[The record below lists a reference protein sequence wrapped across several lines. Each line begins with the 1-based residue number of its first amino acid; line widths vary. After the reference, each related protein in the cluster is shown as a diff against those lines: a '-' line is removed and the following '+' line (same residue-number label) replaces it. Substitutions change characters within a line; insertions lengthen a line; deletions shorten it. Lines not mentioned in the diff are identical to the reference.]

1 MYSYQKDNPT
11 VFSTEQGR
19 ICPNCGKPVAKCIC
33 RSKKAVNVRKDGIV
47 RVRLERK
54 GRGGKSVT
62 LIEGITGT
70 EKFLKEIAKEL
81 KQICGAGGTVKSGVI
96 ELQGDVRDLV
106 LDKLVE
112 KGFSAKK
119 AGS

>member
-1 MYSYQKDNPT
+1 MAPSRNNNPT
-11 VFSTEQGR
+11 VFSTDKGR
-19 ICPNCGKPVAKCIC
+19 ICPNCGKPLTLCIC
-33 RSKKAVNVRKDGIV
+33 KKNKEVSGSKDGIV

-54 GRGGKSVT
+54 GRGGKTVT

-81 KQICGAGGTVKSGVI
+81 KRVCGAGGTVKSGVI

-106 LDKLVE
+106 LNKLIE
-112 KGFSAKK
+112 KGFTAKK
-119 AGS
+119 AGG